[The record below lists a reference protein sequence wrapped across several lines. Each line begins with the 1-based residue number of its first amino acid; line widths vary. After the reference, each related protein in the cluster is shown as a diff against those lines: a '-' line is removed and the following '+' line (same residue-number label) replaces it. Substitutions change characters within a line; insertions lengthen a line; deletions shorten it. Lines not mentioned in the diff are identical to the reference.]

1 MPNQDSHDRT
11 VADRLVELRRRRGL
25 TQEGLADA
33 AQVSVTVVRKL
44 EQGGTAR
51 METYN
56 ALARA
61 LRVRTVWFMT
71 AESPAPQVADQR
83 DAVLADIRSAVNPP
97 AGLRGRLFADD
108 DMPPN
113 LPMLDR
119 AVHAVAA
126 AYQADA
132 YDDVARLSPALV
144 RSAHVH
150 VRALDGEDRDQ
161 AVKLRADALQLTGRY
176 LIQVREHD
184 LALVA
189 LRDALADAL
198 AVGDHALA
206 AAAIGQQG
214 WALMRQARFDE
225 VERLCID
232 TAEAIEPAR
241 MSRASRDELSAW
253 GYLLMRAAAAAAR
266 NARMDE
272 ARQYQALANSAAAAV
287 GTEVDAPGHMRFGP
301 ITAGMNGMQN
311 ELVGDHPDVALDL
324 ARDLREGRGT
334 VTPNTMQRHAIDR
347 AKAHVRLRNPDK
359 ANRIL
364 LQLKA
369 SAPEW
374 LRHQQ
379 AARDISEDIVA
390 AAKRMPSS
398 EQREVAE
405 FLGVPV

>member
-25 TQEGLADA
+25 TQEALADA
-33 AQVSVTVVRKL
+33 AQVSVTVVRKI

-71 AESPAPQVADQR
+71 SESPPPQVADHR

-113 LPMLDR
+113 LPMLNR

-126 AYQADA
+126 AYQADE

-150 VRALDGEDRDQ
+150 VRSLDGDDRDQ
-161 AVKLRADALQLTGRY
+161 AKRLRADALQLTGRY

-184 LALVA
+184 LALIA
-189 LRDALADAL
+189 LRDALD
-198 AVGDHALA
+198 DALA
-206 AAAIGQQG
+206 AASIGQQG

-241 MSRASRDELSAW
+241 MSRASHGDLSAW

-287 GTEVDAPGHMRFGP
+287 GTEIEAPGHMRFGP
-301 ITAGMNGMQN
+301 VTAAMNGMQN

-324 ARDLREGRGT
+324 ARELREGRGK

-347 AKAHVRLRNPDK
+347 AKAHVRLRDPDK

-364 LQLKA
+364 LQLKVT
-369 SAPEW
+369 APEW

-379 AARDISEDIVA
+379 AARDVSEDIVT